1 MNKLLLLIA
10 FAGMSVHGAD
20 FDALLFDATRY
31 GTTPEKR
38 EAKRV
43 AREELKTRM
52 PDSLRAAMEWIHGD
66 HVGLQVLVMEWV
78 LELPSETVVPV
89 LADYIDHPR
98 EETRRVAI
106 FFLGFHQAP
115 ELADR
120 VTPFLDDEKCR
131 GAAAR
136 TLGKWKIASVRPAL
150 EKMLAEGNERQRVV
164 AANALRD
171 VGETASLPALIAA
184 LNDPVFTVRHTA
196 ARAVVA
202 LGETAAPSLGADEA
216 ASDSVNRLRRRILAD
231 LEKITPAEALNDPTI
246 ALDGAFFLP

>member
-10 FAGMSVHGAD
+10 FAGMSVHAAD
-20 FDALLFDATRY
+20 FDVLLFDATRY
-31 GTTPEKR
+31 GSTPEKR

-52 PDSLRAAMEWIHGD
+52 PDALRAAMEWIHGD

-120 VTPFLDDEKCR
+120 VMPFLDDEKCR

-136 TLGKWKIASVRPAL
+136 TLGKWKIASARPAL
-150 EKMLAEGNERQRVV
+150 ENMLVEGNERQRVV

-171 VGETASLPALIAA
+171 LGDAAALPALIAA

-196 ARAVVA
+196 ARAVVV
-202 LGETAAPSLGADEA
+202 LGETAPPLLGEETAT
-216 ASDSVNRLRRRILAD
+216 SDSVNRLRQRILAD
-231 LEKITPAEALNDPTI
+231 LNKLTPAEALGEPAI